1 MSMTAD
7 VQARRSD
14 DASLDQKI
22 RMVEQRLMR
31 RRASSRLRLATF
43 RWQLRDRMTSP
54 LALLLATGIGF
65 AMGGSKGSGSVQYA
79 AAEAPPGAG
88 VAQFLSTML
97 STVSLAGSF
106 MTLLQRFKADKTP
119 PPSA

>member
-7 VQARRSD
+7 VQSRRPD
-14 DASLDQKI
+14 EASLDQKI

-31 RRASSRLRLATF
+31 RRASSRLHLATF

-65 AMGGSKGSGSVQYA
+65 ALGGSTKGSGSAQYA
-79 AAEAPPGAG
+79 AAKAPPGAG
-88 VAQFLSTML
+88 GAQFLSTML
-97 STVSLAGSF
+97 SMVSLAGSV
-106 MTLLQRFKADKTP
+106 MTLLQRFKADK
-119 PPSA
+119 